1 MKKNIT
7 ILLTILLLLFS
18 FTSCRQDITKVP
30 PTEEV
35 TTYAELFTA
44 WWDKMN
50 KYYVFWDLDSPGREW
65 DEVYDEYYPLFEECG
80 EIEGSDPETQAKVI
94 DYFYDITLPLSDSHY
109 YMELN
114 LPGMDSIRFAPSKV
128 RAYLRA
134 GLTPEE
140 AKDAALNNRGSE
152 YEKYV
157 NSAFRNENTLNI
169 LKNVFGINTS
179 VSGEP
184 VYKPFSE
191 DTVREGK
198 LSDYF
203 TQAGYFITPEDYDY
217 AVDGE
222 PLTVDSFAVFAGITE
237 DKIGYFAFSD
247 FTFSPFIYNAIHHEE
262 PVGSD
267 LMELCNSFF
276 DSVTETDALDGVII
290 DLRGNGGGR
299 VSDLN
304 LLWSSFISE
313 DVKIAEIRGKKID
326 NRQSYSSWQDLAIQ
340 ANESAERNFDK
351 PVAVLVN
358 GHTASCA
365 EMSTLFFMALRDNH
379 GGNAYVIGDTTIGA
393 QGPLEDGDPSDKYGS
408 GSFHVYS
415 PVVVDPDEYIIFNN
429 TPIYES
435 RGYDGIN
442 REGVGIEPDAPSV
455 AFNVQE
461 FNSGTDARLNRAFE
475 WVRTGN

>member
-1 MKKNIT
+1 MHN
-7 ILLTILLLLFS
+7 
-18 FTSCRQDITKVP
+18 
-30 PTEEV
+30 
-35 TTYAELFTA
+35 
-44 WWDKMN
+44 
-50 KYYVFWDLDSPGREW
+50 
-65 DEVYDEYYPLFEECG
+65 
-80 EIEGSDPETQAKVI
+80 
-94 DYFYDITLPLSDSHY
+94 
-109 YMELN
+109 
-114 LPGMDSIRFAPSKV
+114 
-128 RAYLRA
+128 
-134 GLTPEE
+134 
-140 AKDAALNNRGSE
+140 
-152 YEKYV
+152 
-157 NSAFRNENTLNI
+157 
-169 LKNVFGINTS
+169 
-179 VSGEP
+179 
-184 VYKPFSE
+184 
-191 DTVREGK
+191 
-198 LSDYF
+198 
-203 TQAGYFITPEDYDY
+203 
-217 AVDGE
+217 
-222 PLTVDSFAVFAGITE
+222 
-237 DKIGYFAFSD
+237 
-247 FTFSPFIYNAIHHEE
+247 EE

-290 DLRGNGGGR
+290 DLRGNGGGL
-299 VSDLN
+299 VTDLN

-326 NRQSYSSWQDLAIQ
+326 NRQTYSSWQDLAIQ

-442 REGVGIEPDAPSV
+442 REGVGIEPDDSSV